1 MRYLK
6 AILLLSI
13 LFSCSTRTADS
24 NDSSDKNQDV
34 TSDAKIEDLKRALTG
49 EWRNV
54 SMKIN
59 ITSLNNT
66 SRDSVTDVPEGQ
78 WETILKIKPIRT
90 NFKEDGTFRSEYRNL
105 ADSIVFV
112 SEGTWLVTG
121 DSLSMTESGNTSSYF
136 LLVSNGRAEFT
147 GYIDWD
153 QDGEADDLYFG
164 IQEKF

>member
-6 AILLLSI
+6 AFLLLSI
-13 LFSCSTRTADS
+13 LFSCSPRTSES
-24 NDSSDKNQDV
+24 NDSSDKNQDD
-34 TSDAKIEDLKRALTG
+34 TSDAKIENLKQALTG

-54 SMKIN
+54 SMKVN

-78 WETILKIKPIRT
+78 WETIMDIKPIRT
-90 NFKEDGTFRSEYRNL
+90 VFREDGTFRSEYRNL

-112 SEGTWLVTG
+112 SDGTWSVTG

-136 LLVSNGRAEFT
+136 TRISNGKAEFT

-153 QDGEADDLYFG
+153 QDGKADDLYFG